1 MIYFVPMK
9 LWLKYLIGAILG
21 AAFALILPPQ
31 SNQAQAVLD
40 FIIEFVIRFGRY
52 ALMPLLFFS
61 IITACFKLRD
71 QRLMLKTGLWIF
83 LTIIISSAILVVLGL
98 GSALI
103 IKLPRIPMTI
113 EKINEI
119 PVLDLK
125 ELLFKI
131 FPYSGFASILN
142 DSFLLPCF
150 VFAGLAGAGAAD
162 DQTASRAAMTFFT
175 SVSKVCYIVMS
186 FCTEI
191 LAIGMIAFTCRWTLT
206 FIALHRLQVF
216 TPLFMLLGALLA
228 ATALIIY
235 PLIIRFV
242 CHDTHPYRILYAAI
256 APTVLAFFS
265 ADTNTTLPMLIRH
278 GKESIG
284 IRHRVNAVTFPLF
297 SIFARGGTAL
307 VISVCFIVILKT
319 YSLLEIKLS
328 AIIWIGLMS
337 FLISF
342 VLGEHSSG
350 GSYLALTILCIM
362 YGKGYESGYLLLRD
376 AAPILGSF
384 AAAFDALTAMTGSYI
399 VGIKTNT
406 VVRQELNK
414 FI

>member
-1 MIYFVPMK
+1 MK

-21 AAFALILPPQ
+21 AAVALIIPPQ

-40 FIIEFVIRFGRY
+40 FFVEFIIRFGRY
-52 ALMPLLFFS
+52 ALIPLLFFS
-61 IITACFKLRD
+61 ITTACFKLRD
-71 QRLMLKTGLWIF
+71 QRLMLKTGFWIF
-83 LTIIISSAILVVLGL
+83 LTIIISSALLVVLGL

-119 PVLDLK
+119 PALDLK
-125 ELLFKI
+125 SMLFKL
-131 FPYSGFASILN
+131 FPYSGFSALLN

-150 VFAGLAGAGAAD
+150 IFGGLAGAGAAD
-162 DQTASRAAMTFFT
+162 DQSSSKAAMTFFT
-175 SVSKVCYIVMS
+175 SISKVCYIVMS
-186 FCTEI
+186 FCMEL
-191 LAIGMIAFTCRWTLT
+191 LAIGMIAFTCRWALT
-206 FIALHRLQVF
+206 FIALQSLHVF
-216 TPLFMLLGALLA
+216 TPLFMLLGVLLA
-228 ATALIIY
+228 ITALIIY

-242 CHDTHPYRILYAAI
+242 CHDTHPYRVLFASI
-256 APTVLAFFS
+256 APTLLAFFS
-265 ADTNTTLPMLIRH
+265 GDTNVTLPLLIRH
-278 GKESIG
+278 GKESLG

-297 SIFARGGTAL
+297 SIFARGGAAL
-307 VISVCFIVILKT
+307 VVSVCFIVVLTT
-319 YSLLEIKLS
+319 YSLLEIKIS
-328 AIIWIGLMS
+328 SIIWIGLMS

-342 VLGEHSSG
+342 VLGEHSRG
-350 GSYLALTILCIM
+350 GPYLAITILCIM

-376 AAPILGSF
+376 AAPILSAF

-406 VVRQELNK
+406 VVRQELGK

>member
-1 MIYFVPMK
+1 MK

-21 AAFALILPPQ
+21 AAVALILPPQ
-31 SNQAQAVLD
+31 SSQAQEVLD
-40 FIIEFVIRFGRY
+40 FLVDLIIRFGRY
-52 ALMPLLFFS
+52 ALIPLMFFS

-71 QRLMLKTGLWIF
+71 QCLMLKTGLWVF
-83 LTIIISSAILVVLGL
+83 LTIIISSALLTVLGL

-103 IKLPRIPMTI
+103 IKPPRIPMTI

-119 PVLDLK
+119 PSLDLRSM
-125 ELLFKI
+125 LFKI
-131 FPYSGFASILN
+131 FPYSGFSSLLN

-162 DQTASRAAMTFFT
+162 DQSASKSAMTFFT
-175 SVSKVCYIVMS
+175 SVSKICYIVMS

-206 FIALHRLQVF
+206 FIALHSLRVF
-216 TPLFMLLGALLA
+216 TPLFTLLGALLA
-228 ATALIIY
+228 LTALIIY

-242 CHDTHPYRILYAAI
+242 CHDTHPYRVLYASI

-265 ADTNTTLPMLIRH
+265 GDTNTTLPLLIRH
-278 GKESIG
+278 GKESLG
-284 IRHRVNAVTFPLF
+284 IRHRVNAVTFPLY
-297 SIFARGGTAL
+297 SIFARGGAAL
-307 VISVCFIVILKT
+307 VISTCFIVILTT
-319 YSLLEIKLS
+319 YSMLEIKWDS
-328 AIIWIGLMS
+328 IIWIGLMS

-350 GSYLALTILCIM
+350 GPYLAITILCIM

-376 AAPILGSF
+376 AAPILGAF
-384 AAAFDALTAMTGSYI
+384 AAAFDALTAMVASYI

-406 VVRQELNK
+406 VVHQELRK